1 MIVGKH
7 GSLYAGSLPRMTRPE
22 DQQCPW
28 MKKPVS
34 QTGSPQEGTVRTG
47 SDPAARS
54 ARHSGQPGRFGQ
66 VPAAL
71 ESALEKRSGASFIAV
86 DHVANAASSRIRA
99 VTQAR
104 SSRKLPGPRT
114 GPGASKAPRK
124 RSLLHGSRLS
134 PCRGGEN
141 RRGAQRASLHRETV
155 KAIRLRVKKT
165 ERRQALW
172 CVGAASPERDF
183 PAPGTAGGRKIV
195 WGGEYLMA
203 AETSGKGAPD
213 PSYAAM
219 VSKSSLA
226 LLLAGLAPSTDSRCS
241 RASSLRPR

>member
-28 MKKPVS
+28 TKKPVS

-54 ARHSGQPGRFGQ
+54 ARHSGQPG
-66 VPAAL
+66 AL
-71 ESALEKRSGASFIAV
+71 RAGAGRVGKRVGEKERRVVHCRGPCCQCRKLP
-86 DHVANAASSRIRA
+86 DTRRN
-99 VTQAR
+99 QAR
-104 SSRKLPGPRT
+104 CSRKLPGPRT

-141 RRGAQRASLHRETV
+141 RRGAQQATLHRETV
-155 KAIRLRVKKT
+155 KAIRLRIKKQNADKHCRASALLPQK
-165 ERRQALW
+165 EIFRPQA
-172 CVGAASPERDF
+172 P
-183 PAPGTAGGRKIV
+183 AGGRKIV

-203 AETSGKGAPD
+203 AETSGKGTPD

>member
-1 MIVGKH
+1 MSVAIFFDGGH
-7 GSLYAGSLPRMTRPE
+7 GCACVSRLAACPRPWRRLCGALKYDCRKTRKPLRRVLASN
-22 DQQCPW
+22 DAPGGQQCPW

-141 RRGAQRASLHRETV
+141 RRGAQRASRTG
-155 KAIRLRVKKT
+155 
-165 ERRQALW
+165 RR
-172 CVGAASPERDF
+172 
-183 PAPGTAGGRKIV
+183 
-195 WGGEYLMA
+195 
-203 AETSGKGAPD
+203 
-213 PSYAAM
+213 
-219 VSKSSLA
+219 
-226 LLLAGLAPSTDSRCS
+226 
-241 RASSLRPR
+241 